1 MRDGKPVAEL
11 LAALAYGERLGAA
24 RARDNARF
32 APDERRRL
40 EQEAV
45 ADREDRN
52 YRLMEA
58 RLHEVG
64 TAELTGRF
72 APFFDAFFAAT
83 EPTGWVEAQAWHYV
97 GDALVSDFADVL
109 VELVDPVSAEV
120 VRRSLGSREEQ
131 EAFALDELTRAM
143 EADPAEHENMAVYA
157 RRIAGEALTHT
168 QRALS
173 RTRLLR
179 ELLGGEEGEKRLV
192 IDLLERHRV
201 RMDRLGIE
209 PVEADLGE

>member
-1 MRDGKPVAEL
+1 MAEL
-11 LAALAYGERLGAA
+11 LAALAYGERVGAA
-24 RARDNARF
+24 RARANARF

-40 EQEAV
+40 DQEAV

-52 YRLMEA
+52 YHLMEA

-72 APFFDAFFAAT
+72 EPFFDAFFAGT

-97 GDALVSDFADVL
+97 GDALVSDFCGRAGGAGG
-109 VELVDPVSAEV
+109 PGSAEV

-131 EAFALDELTRAM
+131 EAFALDELTRAIDGNPG
-143 EADPAEHENMAVYA
+143 EQEQVATYA
-157 RRIAGEALTHT
+157 RRIAGEALTQT

-201 RMDRLGIE
+201 RMDRLGVE
-209 PVEADLGE
+209 RVEADLGE